1 MIGDTA
7 HAITQFTRN
16 RACQAFEDAST
27 MLALFKEMTDVLQ
40 IPKAFKAFDVIR
52 RTRSQQPV
60 ELSRMFG
67 RMYAFMK
74 DGVGDDLHKIRDGFA
89 PLKRS

>member
-1 MIGDTA
+1 
-7 HAITQFTRN
+7 
-16 RACQAFEDAST
+16 